1 MGFKM
6 QLSSK
11 DLRFHTKSALDA
23 VKRGEQV
30 DITFHG
36 KVAAVMVAPENI
48 EKSVRN
54 VSIDDISGFG
64 MWADREDMTDVNA
77 YIRNLRKPRYQF
89 NAD

>member
-1 MGFKM
+1 M

-36 KVAAVMVAPENI
+36 RVAAVMVAPESI
-48 EKSVRN
+48 EKSEQN
-54 VSIDDISGFG
+54 MSIDDVSGFG
-64 MWADREDMTDVNA
+64 MWADREDMMDVND
-77 YIRNLRKPRYQF
+77 YVRNLRKPRYLF
-89 NAD
+89 

>member
-1 MGFKM
+1 M

-36 KVAAVMVAPENI
+36 IVVAVMVAPESI
-48 EKSVRN
+48 EKSEKT
-54 VSIDDISGFG
+54 VSIEGISGFG
-64 MWADREDMTDVNA
+64 MWADREDMTDASA
-77 YIRNLRKPRYQF
+77 YVRNLRKPRCQF
-89 NAD
+89 

>member
-1 MGFKM
+1 M

-36 KVAAVMVAPENI
+36 RVAAVMVAPESI
-48 EKSVRN
+48 EKSEQN
-54 VSIDDISGFG
+54 MSLDDVSGFG
-64 MWADREDMTDVNA
+64 MWADREDMMDVND
-77 YIRNLRKPRYQF
+77 YVRNLRKPRYQF
-89 NAD
+89 